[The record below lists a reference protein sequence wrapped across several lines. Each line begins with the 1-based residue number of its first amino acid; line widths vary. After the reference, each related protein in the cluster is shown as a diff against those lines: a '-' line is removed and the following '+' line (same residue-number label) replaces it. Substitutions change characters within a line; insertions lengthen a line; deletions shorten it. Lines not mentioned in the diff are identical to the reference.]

1 MKGKSLLVLILML
14 IGVVVAGFFG
24 PWWAP
29 GAYVVLLAMLTK
41 LPAKQGIWIGALS
54 LFVVYTAMSIKM
66 LGKDATGLIG
76 KTGALLGGLSA
87 PLMVIATGIIG
98 AITGLLSGWLGSSL
112 ATIMPT
118 KK

>member
-1 MKGKSLLVLILML
+1 MIFILMV

-29 GAYVVLLAMLTK
+29 GAYVVLLAMLMN
-41 LPAKQGIWIGALS
+41 LSAKQGMWIGALS
-54 LFVVYTAMSIKM
+54 LCIVYTMMSIMM
-66 LGKDATGLIG
+66 LGKDDTGLIG

-87 PLMVIATGIIG
+87 PLMVLVTGIIG
-98 AITGLLSGWLGSSL
+98 AITGFLSGWLGSSL
-112 ATIMPT
+112 AKVMPA